1 MLFRSFIRATQWMQ
15 DERSLKDNSGILNIE
30 PPFWFIVW
38 RLALK
43 FWLLVLS
50 RVFGSFRIVL
60 ACLRI
65 AGDGTRQKLYFA
77 TILDLERQKTPL
89 TTRWVAHFWRLMFRV
104 VLRTGLFMLVASH
117 SEAGRGDSKWAKY
130 PRQDQSS
137 KCRCQPLCFIL
148 DKPERG
154 LNGQNTGIVL

>member
-1 MLFRSFIRATQWMQ
+1 MQ

-30 PPFWFIVW
+30 PPFWFVQEEIVW
-38 RLALK
+38 HGWHWNFDYWSCLGYLAHLESS
-43 FWLLVLS
+43 LPA
-50 RVFGSFRIVL
+50 RM
-60 ACLRI
+60 